1 MSIIFKKAPLFLAC
15 ALALPTTAAFSSAA
29 FAEDFDRS
37 EINTREKFDAY
48 VKERRAAFQAE
59 REERIAAIRERRA
72 AGLPAFEEMPEEE
85 DSEPALESNSVETTG
100 SGIEATLFAQCGS
113 GEFQVGFEVPEGTN
127 CTLNKTITI
136 NGEATV
142 LEEQLVGSMS
152 KGIEL
157 PLGSVASVNM
167 ALSCTNADGGTFGG
181 SAQASTQQG
190 CTIPL
195 NMSDDATDAD
205 IAERMQGSLD
215 AVLEHVEKKVA
226 KTKEKIAMAA
236 EEGKDTGRYAEMVT
250 RSLESTIE
258 AKANLTTR
266 MYQDKISAEVVDQA
280 VADFNMKAAALIAS
294 LN

>member
-15 ALALPTTAAFSSAA
+15 ALALPTTAALSSAA

-59 REERIAAIRERRA
+59 REERMAAIRERRA
-72 AGLPAFEEMPEEE
+72 AGLPAFEEMPEE
-85 DSEPALESNSVETTG
+85 DSEPALESNSVETVG

-136 NGEATV
+136 NGEVTV
-142 LEEQLVGSMS
+142 IEEQLVGSMS

-215 AVLEHVEKKVA
+215 AVLKHVEEKVA
-226 KTKEKIAMAA
+226 KTKEKIAMAT
-236 EEGKDTGRYAEMVT
+236 EEGKDTTGYAAAVT
-250 RSLESTIE
+250 RSLENTVE

-280 VADFNMKAAALIAS
+280 VADFNTKAAALIAS